1 MEVNFGNFV
10 WKCTSFIAIYFSI
23 SIILQYVFQ
32 YLLYCNMSFSIYYIA
47 ICLSVFIILQY
58 VLQYLS
64 YCNVSFNIYH
74 IAMCPS
80 ISIILQYVLRPSL
93 YPQHILIIS
102 SIYLF
107 CYSPSQSRILM
118 INEIWGTQWITG
130 KGRDFPANPKL
141 PPHCA
146 DSGIVSAISPHP
158 TDFCR
163 LFFRFFGPSQGEIL
177 F

>member
-1 MEVNFGNFV
+1 M
-10 WKCTSFIAIYFSI
+10 
-23 SIILQYVFQ
+23 YVF
-32 YLLYCNMSFSIYYIA
+32 YCNIFFNFNYIA
-47 ICLSVFIILQY
+47 ICLSISNILQC

-64 YCNVSFNIYH
+64 YCIVSFNIYH
-74 IAMCPS
+74 IAVYLL